1 MQLLLS
7 NHDGVPIYQQIVNQ
21 VKYLVSSGALRADER
36 LPSVRRLAEQL
47 LINPNTVARAYRALE
62 REGLLVTRRGD
73 GVFVSDAGSRLAAD
87 ERQRIIEARVD
98 VLLSEARQLGMP
110 FDRLIEVVRARA
122 GRLTGEEP
130 ERS

>member
-21 VKYLVSSGALRADER
+21 VKYLVSSGALQADER

-62 REGLLVTRRGD
+62 RDGVLVTRRGD
-73 GVFVSDAGSRLAAD
+73 GVFVSDVGSRLAAD

-110 FDRLIEVVRARA
+110 LDRLIEVVRARA